1 MISTNIKN
9 TDHLFKA
16 LKIDKNF
23 LKASQKK
30 FLKKNGYLLFK
41 PTKSL
46 KSKIKQLNTISQ
58 KLIDREKDKGGW
70 EGKERHYKKGKNF
83 ENGANR
89 LGNLINKNKN
99 FSDLILLPEILCS
112 AKEVIQDDIK
122 VGGVDLR
129 SPLKGKGF
137 QRLHIDWLPRK
148 KKSQKFVGVVCFV
161 FLDQANK
168 YNGPLRVVPGSH
180 KETGWPDEKINVY
193 KIHKKE
199 KKIFAK
205 AGSICVMNLNLWHGG
220 SNNISGK
227 PRKAILIDIR
237 RRDQPQLLNFK
248 KYISNKNKKL
258 LSENHKYLLS
268 IRKIDKNQK
277 NDSFGPGDAYRKDLK
292 KRSKND

>member
-1 MISTNIKN
+1 M
-9 TDHLFKA
+9 
-16 LKIDKNF
+16 
-23 LKASQKK
+23 
-30 FLKKNGYLLFK
+30 
-41 PTKSL
+41 
-46 KSKIKQLNTISQ
+46 
-58 KLIDREKDKGGW
+58 
-70 EGKERHYKKGKNF
+70 
-83 ENGANR
+83 
-89 LGNLINKNKN
+89 
-99 FSDLILLPEILCS
+99 
-112 AKEVIQDDIK
+112 
-122 VGGVDLR
+122 
-129 SPLKGKGF
+129 
-137 QRLHIDWLPRK
+137 
-148 KKSQKFVGVVCFV
+148 
-161 FLDQANK
+161 DQANK
-168 YNGPLRVVPGSH
+168 YNGLLRVVPGSH